1 MVRFSQKLR
10 NNLFWLIEKYPRWWL
25 CFIVKPWVSGFLRR
39 KSCAFR
45 PELGSRWL
53 LGCSRSSLVGV
64 SWSWSPVNLQ
74 FSFQLE
80 FRCWKEPS
88 SPRLWLELL
97 HTAACLTR
105 VCLTHARTAFH
116 GHVVP
121 RGCSIWTEV
130 LLPRRTEV
138 LGPTSLKS
146 AQFLFWIWNPKALWL
161 WWAHISQLLGS
172 CWEWAH
178 SSVFL
183 KTVHVLM
190 VL

>member
-1 MVRFSQKLR
+1 MFYRETLGLRFPEKEVLGLQARARILLIAGLFQKL
-10 NNLFWLIEKYPRWWL
+10 
-25 CFIVKPWVSGFLRR
+25 VSRG
-39 KSCAFR
+39 
-45 PELGSRWL
+45 
-53 LGCSRSSLVGV
+53 

-80 FRCWKEPS
+80 FRCWKEPL

-97 HTAACLTR
+97 HTAACLAR

-116 GHVVP
+116 GHVIP
-121 RGCSIWTEV
+121 QGCGIWTEV

-146 AQFLFWIWNPKALWL
+146 APFLFWIWNPKALWL
-161 WWAHISQLLGS
+161 WWALISQLLGS